1 MGAQPPAHRINV
13 AIVDDDAAVRVALR
27 RLCEAFG
34 WRAIAY
40 ASGREFLDSLAE
52 ESFDCVL
59 LDAQMPGMA
68 GLEVQ
73 TCLKERGVLV
83 STLVLTGS
91 EAGERERYLAAGALE
106 VLRKPIGDHELQSA
120 VEAAVVRREA

>member
-1 MGAQPPAHRINV
+1 MIPPRRINV

>member
-1 MGAQPPAHRINV
+1 VIPARRISV
-13 AIVDDDAAVRVALR
+13 AIVDDDAAVRAALR

-52 ESFDCVL
+52 ESPDCVL

-73 TCLKERGVLV
+73 AGMQERGVLV

-91 EAGERERYLAAGALE
+91 EVGDRDRVGEIPGAEVRLRPER
-106 VLRKPIGDHELQSA
+106 A
-120 VEAAVVRREA
+120 VAVSEQD

>member
-1 MGAQPPAHRINV
+1 VIPARRISV
-13 AIVDDDAAVRVALR
+13 AIVDDDAAVRAALR

-52 ESFDCVL
+52 ESPDCVL

-73 TCLKERGVLV
+73 SGMQERGVLV

-91 EAGERERYLAAGALE
+91 EVGDRDRYLAAGALE
-106 VLRKPIGDHELQSA
+106 VLRKPIGDHELQGA
-120 VEAAVVRREA
+120 VEAAVFGRSSR